1 MDYGLVFKIIGA
13 LGLIL
18 ISFGIINK
26 NRANQDWLYILGG
39 VCLEAYSI
47 YLQDP
52 IFIILQ
58 IVFTIA
64 AVYDL
69 IQVRRKVRSE

>member
-1 MDYGLVFKIIGA
+1 MLNILKGIGA
-13 LGLIL
+13 LGIIL
-18 ISFGIINK
+18 ISVGIITK
-26 NRANQDWLYILGG
+26 KRKTQDIYYILGG

-47 YLQDP
+47 YIGDL

-58 IVFTIA
+58 IIFTLA

-69 IQVRRKVRSE
+69 IKAQGQTVG